1 MASSHKHV
9 LTTTTTDESDTTRI
23 KNFSLYHKTVELIAQ
38 GAEAKIYKDEQ
49 TIIKKR
55 VSKSYRHDE
64 LDDRLRS
71 ERTNTET
78 SILSRLSCT
87 PNVTPSDDD
96 YTITS
101 EYIDGA
107 LLTEYIEDNPS
118 IMEAVGD
125 ALTTVHD
132 NDIYHG
138 DLTTSNI
145 IIQDNQPIFID
156 FGLGGYSD
164 RVEDKAVDIYLLKKA
179 LVSKHQQVLDQA
191 WTSFLDGYQPN
202 NRDAVQ
208 ERFHEV
214 KQRGRYK

>member
-1 MASSHKHV
+1 
-9 LTTTTTDESDTTRI
+9 
-23 KNFSLYHKTVELIAQ
+23 VEIIAQ
-38 GAEAKIYKDEQ
+38 GAEAKIYKDEH
-49 TIIKKR
+49 TVIKKR
-55 VSKSYRHDE
+55 VSKAYRHDE

-71 ERTNTET
+71 KRTKTET
-78 SILSRLSCT
+78 SILSRLSCA
-87 PNVTPSDDD
+87 PDVTQNDDD

-101 EYIDGA
+101 EYIDGT
-107 LLTEYIEDNPS
+107 LLTEYIADEPS
-118 IMEAVGD
+118 IMEAVGE

-132 NDIYHG
+132 KDIYHG

-179 LVSKHQQVLDQA
+179 LVSKHQLVLNQA

-208 ERFHEV
+208 ERFDEV
-214 KQRGRYK
+214 KRRGRYK